1 MKRRRPALRR
11 TAAAVFITVV
21 LWAASS
27 PVLPKEPTWG
37 DVLSEARSGGYQIIT
52 TEELR
57 ERYLKAPEKL
67 LLVDTRQEW
76 EYGTG
81 HIKGAVNFS
90 LEPTWWARRQKADA
104 LERLLGPDKNRM
116 IVFY

>member
-1 MKRRRPALRR
+1 MKRRRPALRG

-52 TEELR
+52 TIHLTPR
-57 ERYLKAPEKL
+57 CIEK
-67 LLVDTRQEW
+67 
-76 EYGTG
+76 YP
-81 HIKGAVNFS
+81 A
-90 LEPTWWARRQKADA
+90 A
-104 LERLLGPDKNRM
+104 LIFNLDM
-116 IVFY
+116 

>member
-1 MKRRRPALRR
+1 V
-11 TAAAVFITVV
+11 AAVFITVV
-21 LWAASS
+21 LWSTNS

-67 LLVDTRQEW
+67 LLVDTVGSGNTAP
-76 EYGTG
+76 GT
-81 HIKGAVNFS
+81 S
-90 LEPTWWARRQKADA
+90 R
-104 LERLLGPDKNRM
+104 ER
-116 IVFY
+116 